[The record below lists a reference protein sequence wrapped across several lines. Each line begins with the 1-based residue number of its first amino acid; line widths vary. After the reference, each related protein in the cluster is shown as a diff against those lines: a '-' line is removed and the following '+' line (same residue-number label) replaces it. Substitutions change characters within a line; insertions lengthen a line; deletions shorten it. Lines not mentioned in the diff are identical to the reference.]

1 MTDSLTL
8 VNPESLVSLYGEI
21 PPLER
26 FRLRSIN
33 LNWLGPTVILR
44 LDLSSFPSVVPL
56 EWEGADVDTVQ
67 CHLQFL
73 AVADFSLTKWDPP
86 AHSSALH
93 TTSLGEKQRMRVRV
107 TDAGVDL
114 NFTSSQ
120 FTRVG
125 HVSAFKIK
133 ADGTDGS
140 PHLFLQKLDSMHYDT
155 IPETDEKTFH
165 GRL

>member
-1 MTDSLTL
+1 MADSLTL
-8 VNPESLVSLYGEI
+8 VNPESLVRLYGGI
-21 PPLER
+21 PSLER

-33 LNWLGPTVILR
+33 LDWHGPTVTLR
-44 LDLSSFPSVVPL
+44 LDLSSFPVTVPP
-56 EWEGADVDTVQ
+56 EWEGVDVDTVQ

-73 AVADFSLTKWDPP
+73 AVADFSLKEWGPP
-86 AHSSALH
+86 AHSSAFG
-93 TTSLGEKQRMRVRV
+93 TKSLSEKRRMRVRV
-107 TDAGVDL
+107 TGAGVDL
-114 NFTSSQ
+114 NFTSSE

-140 PHLFLQKLDSMHYDT
+140 RHLFLQKLDSMHYET
-155 IPETDEKTFH
+155 IPGTDEKTFH

>member
-1 MTDSLTL
+1 MTDSLTV
-8 VNPESLVSLYGEI
+8 VNPESLVRLYGGI
-21 PPLER
+21 PSLEE

-33 LNWLGPTVILR
+33 LDWRGPTVTLR
-44 LDLSSFPSVVPL
+44 LDLSSFPGAAPP

-73 AVADFSLTKWDPP
+73 AVADLSLTEWTPP
-86 AHSSALH
+86 ARPSFRS
-93 TTSLGEKQRMRVRV
+93 TSLGEERRMRVRV
-107 TDAGVDL
+107 TGAGVDL
-114 NFTSSQ
+114 DFTSSQ

-140 PHLFLQKLDSMHYDT
+140 RHYFLQKLDSMRFET
-155 IPETDEKTFH
+155 IPGTDEKTFH